1 MTFVRKTKPANLQ
14 RDLLASDHLLL
25 IYLLLLELFLSLLL
39 DPYSRN
45 PDPGVFLIVGPI
57 SVGHGR
63 TGVTILLPIAALE
76 IRHQVAE
83 EGHQEG
89 GLC

>member
-25 IYLLLLELFLSLLL
+25 IYLLLLEFFLSLLL

>member
-1 MTFVRKTKPANLQ
+1 MTFIRKTKPANLQ
-14 RDLLASDHLLL
+14 RNLFASDHLLL
-25 IYLLLLELFLSLLL
+25 IYLLLDFFLSLLL

-63 TGVTILLPIAALE
+63 TGVTILLPIAPLE
-76 IRHQVAE
+76 IRHQVAK

-89 GLC
+89 RLC

>member
-25 IYLLLLELFLSLLL
+25 IYLLLLEFVLSLLL

-83 EGHQEG
+83 EGQQEG
-89 GLC
+89 CLR